1 MSAERTHGETQF
13 IQRNSA
19 PQNCAPGIAHSSS
32 TLVNVHQVYLMCQ
45 ATGLDN
51 FHLAFS
57 YPVFESSCTDLLSKV
72 FAQNLPGEKSF
83 SAPTEI
89 DLRAEVSGA
98 WNGHLQCMHV
108 RVGWWWVDAWRR
120 CLSDFSCNAE
130 RWQIGCLC
138 GVAPARFRS
147 YLLILTALRL
157 FAVSCVFMQFVFVAG
172 DLGFRSEACFVF

>member
-1 MSAERTHGETQF
+1 MARP
-13 IQRNSA
+13 NL
-19 PQNCAPGIAHSSS
+19 SSGTRHHKTVLQGLHIPRVPLS
-32 TLVNVHQVYLMCQ
+32 TSTRYILCVRL
-45 ATGLDN
+45 LDLTM
-51 FHLAFS
+51 FHLVFS

>member
-57 YPVFESSCTDLLSKV
+57 YPVFESSCTGTYFREYSHRTCRVRSRSPLRPKQISEL
-72 FAQNLPGEKSF
+72 KSAEHGTVIF
-83 SAPTEI
+83 SACTSEWDGGGLTRGEGACPT
-89 DLRAEVSGA
+89 S
-98 WNGHLQCMHV
+98 
-108 RVGWWWVDAWRR
+108 RVMPSVGR
-120 CLSDFSCNAE
+120 L
-130 RWQIGCLC
+130 
-138 GVAPARFRS
+138 VA
-147 YLLILTALRL
+147 
-157 FAVSCVFMQFVFVAG
+157 FVA
-172 DLGFRSEACFVF
+172 LLPLASARICLFLQR